1 MSSLQATV
9 PGVLDPIVETL
20 SQWWETLLRMLP
32 NALVA
37 LLVLVVFFVLAR
49 VLAQLANRALDSW
62 TSNKTVCQLLTTT
75 VRTVVIGVGL
85 FIALGVLDLRGVV
98 TSLLA
103 GVGVLGLAL
112 GFAFQDIVANY
123 ISGVIMGLRQPL
135 HLGDMVEV
143 KGVSGTVRG
152 LDLRE
157 TTIETFN
164 GQLAIVPN
172 KEVLQSVLTNFSD
185 LGRRRIDIEV
195 GVAYDS
201 DLEQVEAVAVA
212 ALESLEDRSAEHPVR
227 VFFTG
232 FGDSSIDLVAH
243 VWIDLGAG
251 HSFLDVRSKII
262 KAIKRSFDQAGITIP
277 FPIRTLDFGADEIG
291 GKTLAEVSRGTEDQL
306 PASSSRAAQR
316 SAALESA
323 VSRGS

>member
-1 MSSLQATV
+1 M
-9 PGVLDPIVETL
+9 LDPIVETL
-20 SQWWETLLRMLP
+20 SQWWESLLRMLP

-37 LLVLVVFFVLAR
+37 LVILVAFVVLAR
-49 VLAQLANRALDSW
+49 VLAQLASKALDSW

-75 VRTVVIGVGL
+75 VRAVVIGVGL

-135 HLGDMVEV
+135 HIGDMVEV

-201 DLEQVEAVAVA
+201 DLAQVEAVAREA
-212 ALESLEDRSAEHPVR
+212 LEALESRSAAHPVK

-243 VWIDLGAG
+243 VWIDLSEG
-251 HSFLDVRSKII
+251 HSFLEVRSEII

-291 GKTLAEVSRGTEDQL
+291 GKTLAEVSRTG
-306 PASSSRAAQR
+306 AR
-316 SAALESA
+316 
-323 VSRGS
+323 